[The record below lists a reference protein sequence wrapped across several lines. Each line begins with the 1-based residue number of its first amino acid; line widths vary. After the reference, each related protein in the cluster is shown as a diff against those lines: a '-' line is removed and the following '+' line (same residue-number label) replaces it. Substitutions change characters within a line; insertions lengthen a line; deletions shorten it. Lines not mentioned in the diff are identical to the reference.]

1 MLLEEKVQEV
11 CGLLYFETL
20 FDGKYST
27 SWLNAI
33 YTTSPQCHAT
43 MFLFDSLPID
53 TLFIAL
59 TDEFPRSPQHNLYV
73 IERHH
78 EDLDTRR
85 HFSPFSC

>member
-1 MLLEEKVQEV
+1 MLLEVKVQEV

-20 FDGKYST
+20 FDGKYFM
-27 SWLNAI
+27 AE
-33 YTTSPQCHAT
+33 CHIHDKPT
-43 MFLFDSLPID
+43 MPCGNVLFDCLPTD

-59 TDEFPRSPQHNLYV
+59 TDEFLRSPQHNLYV
-73 IERHH
+73 IERRH